1 MVLQGWNWWCYWSSR
16 VCEVWKISEGRFV
29 IVGYNAEES
38 NAFASSG
45 WTCGV
50 NVDRFITHKGI
61 VLCVETIY
69 FYLAWGDYF
78 RFDDIVHEK
87 LYF

>member
-1 MVLQGWNWWCYWSSR
+1 MVLRRRGY
-16 VCEVWKISEGRFV
+16 EVWKISERRFV
-29 IVGYNAEES
+29 IVGCNGEES

-50 NVDRFITHKGI
+50 NVDRFITHKEI
-61 VLCVETIY
+61 ILCVETIY

-78 RFDDIVHEK
+78 RFHDIVHEK